1 MSYIATGRYID
12 STNRNGTFEV
22 EVPSTDRRHITK
34 VVESRYIAKKVIVN
48 SVVPSPQLLA
58 QQHADRVRKLDEE
71 RRLKANT
78 PSSNF
83 ASSVGPTH
91 SHPHPPQQSNGGA
104 IGIVPFILLT
114 LATMVFV
121 GGGDSDVVPALS
133 DAPQEALSVPTRPS
147 EYIAPNRMDIFF
159 PTPEEQRMYLPEP
172 AAEVAPPVTPPVVDA
187 EPFDIRDR
195 PGRGRDR

>member
-48 SVVPSPQLLA
+48 SVVPSPSMLA
-58 QQHADRVRKLDEE
+58 QQHAERVRQLDEE

-91 SHPHPPQQSNGGA
+91 SHAHPPQQSNGGSFGL
-104 IGIVPFILLT
+104 IQFILL
-114 LATMVFV
+114 AIVAMVFV
-121 GGGDSDVVPALS
+121 GGGNSSKDIAPAAVSDTTEQSLR
-133 DAPQEALSVPTRPS
+133 VPTRPS
-147 EYIAPNRMDIFF
+147 EYIAPNRMDLFY
-159 PTPEEQRMYLPEP
+159 PTPAEQRMYQPEP
-172 AAEVAPPVTPPVVDA
+172 AAEVAPPVIEA

-195 PGRGRDR
+195 PRRGRER